1 MAIIWITGFSGSG
14 KTTVAKIVQKEL
26 KTKGVVSILLDGDE
40 LREVLN
46 LTSQYAYEERKKIA
60 YKYARLAKLISDQ
73 GIIVIVSTISMF
85 EELREWN
92 RNANANYLEIYL
104 KTSKEERVKRDPKE
118 LYSSQALDMVSENST
133 YEEPQ
138 NPDLV
143 FDDKY
148 QFSAERIV
156 ERILETFY
164 KMEN

>member
-14 KTTVAKIVQKEL
+14 KTTVAKLLQEEL
-26 KTKGVVSILLDGDE
+26 KTKGVISVLLDGDE
-40 LREVLN
+40 LREALD
-46 LTSQYAYEERKKIA
+46 LPKQYSYEERKKIA
-60 YKYARLAKLISDQ
+60 YKYAKLSKLISDQ

-85 EELREWN
+85 EEVRQWN

-104 KTSKEERVKRDPKE
+104 KTSKEERVKRDPKK
-118 LYSSQALDMVSENST
+118 LYSSQTLDMASENST

-148 QFSAERIV
+148 QLSAERIV
-156 ERILETFY
+156 ERILDKLT
-164 KMEN
+164 K